1 MRVNIPAK
9 VSHLETENPDDVL
22 IRIVDFNLILNSMEL
37 TAILL

>member
-22 IRIVDFNLILNSMEL
+22 LELLTLILKSMEL
-37 TAILL
+37 TVILL